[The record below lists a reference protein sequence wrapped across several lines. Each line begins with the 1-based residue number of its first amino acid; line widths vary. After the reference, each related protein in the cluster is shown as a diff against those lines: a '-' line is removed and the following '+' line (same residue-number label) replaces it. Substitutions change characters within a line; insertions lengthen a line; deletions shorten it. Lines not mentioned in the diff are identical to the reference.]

1 MQLLN
6 SFDELFSTFRPY
18 FKTEA
23 TFQRARGLAY
33 SSIITFGRHTI
44 TRLICSKNQQNK
56 DWSAD
61 YKFFSVRQWDPY
73 ALFLEI
79 LKQCEQYSH
88 WYQNAILVAL
98 DATLRKKTGLEIPG
112 VCTLRD
118 PMSLPFHTN
127 LVAGLRLLQASAII
141 APKGNIEM
149 NRAIPIYF
157 ETAAPAKKPK
167 KNASEEIKEKYKK
180 EQKQRRLSVKGYQ
193 AAEKIRQQV
202 DQLADGTQRPLFI
215 AADAAF
221 ANKGFLRNL
230 PERVIPIV
238 RVRKDIKI
246 YKPADNTHDNGKYK
260 RRVYGERL
268 PTPEKIRRDDKY
280 PWKTAKIYA
289 AGKYHDVRYKTVAP
303 VLWKRVTTRQPCRLI
318 IIAALR
324 YRKKK
329 NSKLLYRNPAYILA
343 PDVEV
348 PVSVILQFYFLRW
361 DIEVNNRDEKS
372 IIGLG
377 DAQVRA
383 PESVE
388 RNPQFTV
395 AVYSLL
401 LLASIQAFGEKR
413 SDDYLPLPKWRKQTE
428 RRPSTLDI
436 ISQFRREVL
445 LAQLNREL
453 DRNTSPQKENKNRR
467 QKPKS
472 HIEARK
478 MRFDGNE
485 RSQQNAFFLPVNIL
499 SALLYADS

>member
-6 SFDELFSTFRPY
+6 SFDELFSNFRPA
-18 FKTEA
+18 FKTEQ
-23 TFQRARGLAY
+23 TFQRARALAF
-33 SSIITFGRHTI
+33 SSIVTYGRHTI
-44 TRLICSKNQQNK
+44 TRLICTQNQQNN

-61 YKFFSVRQWDPY
+61 YKFFSMRQWDSNK
-73 ALFLEI
+73 LFFEI
-79 LKQCEQYSH
+79 LKQCDQYSQ
-88 WYQNAILVAL
+88 WYQNSILVAL
-98 DATLRKKTGLEIPG
+98 DSTLRKKTSRKIPG
-112 VCTLRD
+112 VRTLRD

-127 LVAGLRLLQASAII
+127 LVPGLRLLQASAII
-141 APKGNIEM
+141 APNGNIEM

-157 ETAAPAKKPK
+157 EITPPAKKPK
-167 KNASEEIKEKYKK
+167 KNAPEQIKELYKK
-180 EQKQRRLSVKGYQ
+180 EQKLNRLSVKGQQ
-193 AAEKIRQQV
+193 AAESIRQQV
-202 DQLADGTQRPLFI
+202 DRLAAGKQRLLFI
-215 AADAAF
+215 AADGAF
-221 ANKGFLRNL
+221 ANKGFLRPL
-230 PERVIPIV
+230 PEQVIPIV

-246 YKPADNTHDNGKYK
+246 FKPADNTHDTGKYK
-260 RRVYGERL
+260 RRVYGQRL
-268 PTPEKIRRDDKY
+268 PTPEEIRQDDNY
-280 PWKTAKIYA
+280 PWKTATIFG
-289 AGKYHDVRYKTVAP
+289 AGKYHEVRYKTVAP
-303 VLWKRVTTRQPCRLI
+303 VLWQRVTMRQPCRLI

-329 NSKLLYRNPAYILA
+329 NSKLLYREPAYILV
-343 PDVEV
+343 PNVDVPPQV
-348 PVSVILQFYFLRW
+348 VLQFYFFRW

-401 LLASIQAFGEKR
+401 LLASIKAFGEKR

-436 ISQFRREVL
+436 ISQFRREVM
-445 LAQLNREL
+445 LAQLNMEL
-453 DRNTSPQKENKNRR
+453 DENSSREKKNKKHR
-467 QKPKS
+467 QKPS
-472 HIEARK
+472 SRIVARK
-478 MRFDGNE
+478 MRFDGNQ